1 LEKTNI
7 IFGIRPVIETIKSGR
22 EIDKLFIQKGLKGR
36 NFFDL
41 RCLIEKYK
49 IPCQYVPVEKLNH
62 ITQKNHQGVIGYIS
76 EIRYQNIE
84 NILPFVY
91 EKGKNPLILILD
103 RITDVRNMGAIARTA
118 ECAGVD
124 AIIVPTK
131 ETAQINADAIK
142 TSAGALSKI
151 PVCKEDDFIHTFNF
165 LKNSGLQIIA
175 CTEKSD
181 VFYDT
186 IDFTIP
192 TAIIIGSEK
201 DGISQRYLKVSDNIV
216 KIPILG
222 EIESLNVS
230 VATGIMLYEAIK
242 QRAKLVSSQ

>member
-1 LEKTNI
+1 LKKTNI
-7 IFGIRPVIETIKSGR
+7 IFGIRPVIEIIKSGR
-22 EIDKLFIQKGLKGR
+22 EIDKLLIQKGLKSR

-41 RCLIEKYK
+41 NFLIQKYK
-49 IPCQYVPVEKLNH
+49 IPCQYVPVEKLNN
-62 ITQKNHQGVIGYIS
+62 ITPKNHQGVIGFIS
-76 EIRYQNIE
+76 EIEYQHIE

-91 EKGKNPLILILD
+91 EQGKNPLILILD
-103 RITDVRNMGAIARTA
+103 RITDVRNMGAIARTS
-118 ECAGVD
+118 ECANVD

-142 TSAGALSKI
+142 TSAGALAKI
-151 PVCKEDDFIHTFNF
+151 PVCREDNLIHTFNF

-181 VFYDT
+181 VYYNT

-201 DGISQRYLKVSDNIV
+201 DGISQKYLRVSDNIV

-222 EIESLNVS
+222 KIESLNVS
-230 VATGIMLYEAIK
+230 VATGIILYEAIR
-242 QRAKLVSSQ
+242 QRAKH